1 MPAFEI
7 SQQTHRRFV
16 LGAQGLWPGRRFAGE
31 TGIAAALRE
40 MHALQLDPLNVA
52 ARSQDIALYGRVDGY
67 APELLRRVAY
77 AQRQAF
83 DYGSWLNLYPIE
95 TFRFWRPQ
103 MRAARRSADVARF
116 RARHPSAMRSALR
129 ALRERGPL
137 ANRAI
142 EGNDVGEWNY
152 RGRKDTA
159 VALHLLWLLGE
170 VMITDRSGFD
180 RVYDLR
186 ERVLP
191 REQDVRATRAASE
204 AFFARHVVALH
215 GLVREKSWRTHW
227 WKRAGREAARLR
239 GAKTLARAIERGD
252 LARVQIEGSRDV
264 WLTLAEWLPLLAELE
279 AGRTPIAWKPVGATT
294 DEEMTLLA
302 PLEIATARG
311 RAGRLFE
318 FDYVWEVYKPAH
330 QRRWGYYT
338 LPVLWGDRLVA
349 RLDPRMLR
357 ERETLAVLGFWRED
371 GLRATPELADAL
383 AAGLVRFARMCGAK
397 RIDARG
403 LPSKLR
409 AHVARRAAVLL
420 G

>member
-1 MPAFEI
+1 VI
-7 SQQTHRRFV
+7 TVSQQTHRRFV

-31 TGIAAALRE
+31 AGVAAALRE

-52 ARSQDIALYGRVDGY
+52 ARSQDIALYGRVEGY
-67 APELLRRVAY
+67 VPELLRRVAY
-77 AQRQAF
+77 EQRGAF
-83 DYGSWLNLYPIE
+83 DYGGWLHLYPIE

-103 MRAARRSADVARF
+103 MRAARSHAYVASF
-116 RARHPSAMRSALR
+116 RAKHPGAMRSALR

-137 ANRAI
+137 ANREI
-142 EGNDVGEWNY
+142 EGNHVGEWNY

-170 VMITDRSGFD
+170 VMIADRTGFD

-191 REQDVRATRAASE
+191 REHDLPATRAASE

-215 GLVREKSWRTHW
+215 GLVPEKSWRTHW

-239 GAKTLARAIERGD
+239 GAKTLARAIERGE
-252 LARVQIEGSRDV
+252 LARVRLEGSRNW
-264 WLTLAEWLPLLAELE
+264 WLTLPEWLPLLGELE
-279 AGRTPIAWKPVGATT
+279 ADRVPLAWKPLGAGTE
-294 DEEMTLLA
+294 EEMTLLA

-311 RAGRLFE
+311 RAKPLFD

-338 LPVLWGDRLVA
+338 LPILWGDRLAA
-349 RLDPRMLR
+349 RLDPRMDR
-357 ERETLAVLGFWRED
+357 EREVLQVQGFWRED
-371 GLRATPELADAL
+371 GVRATPEFADAL
-383 AAGLVRFARMCGAK
+383 AAGLARFARMFGAK
-397 RIDARG
+397 RVDVRAM
-403 LPSKLR
+403 PAKLR
-409 AHVARRAAVLL
+409 AHVRRRAAGLL